1 MRKRKEKGA
10 RVIGATQE
18 AQHAPAP
25 GSPARW
31 RGGPPVGVRDVR
43 AHNRLAWQ
51 VHRVLRLVGQ
61 VRAAILHFGDPRVR
75 VMRVFPLLV
84 RDLLALARP
93 GQPAAAR
100 ASTGHG
106 CLLVPVTN
114 GWVINLRSSAPD
126 GRDIELPAALPLTLR
141 SLLKV
146 LVPEVTYKVWP
157 SNATLSAGRS
167 FGSGRITCT

>member
-1 MRKRKEKGA
+1 M
-10 RVIGATQE
+10 
-18 AQHAPAP
+18 
-25 GSPARW
+25 
-31 RGGPPVGVRDVR
+31 RDVR

-51 VHRVLRLVGQ
+51 VRRVLRLVGQ

>member
-1 MRKRKEKGA
+1 MRQRLLFQRA
-10 RVIGATQE
+10 ALPASRVGP
-18 AQHAPAP
+18 APAP
-25 GSPARW
+25 GSAARW

-51 VHRVLRLVGQ
+51 VHCVLRLVGQ
-61 VRAAILHFGDPRVR
+61 VRAAILRFGDPRVR

-100 ASTGHG
+100 ASTGPG

-114 GWVINLRSSAPD
+114 GWVINLRSC
-126 GRDIELPAALPLTLR
+126 ALP
-141 SLLKV
+141 
-146 LVPEVTYKVWP
+146 
-157 SNATLSAGRS
+157 
-167 FGSGRITCT
+167 I